1 MAKKTSQRPAR
12 KTTTA
17 RKTKRTPAATRKS
30 AKRPKAAKRTLVA
43 PKGDKRFVRRSAG
56 GRFSESDDVGL
67 ASAADRRR
75 TAKRKA
81 PRGHGDK
88 GDR

>member
-1 MAKKTSQRPAR
+1 MAKKSSKRPVRKTASAR
-12 KTTTA
+12 KTRTTSG
-17 RKTKRTPAATRKS
+17 PRKS
-30 AKRPKAAKRTLVA
+30 AKRRKAAKRTLVA

-56 GRFSESDDVGL
+56 GRFSESDDVGM

-75 TAKRKA
+75 KAKRKA